1 MDADQKPHVLLIDL
15 DNCPSQIDSLLQATE
30 HFSRIIV
37 CHGSVE
43 PRVPLG
49 LMMQLA
55 PAVCAGRL
63 EVVGMKKP
71 GKNAADFGLAFYAGR
86 LLSEMP
92 EETEF
97 IILSEDGDLDH
108 VVNLLRGL
116 QRKVERINGKPH
128 ATPAK
133 AVVSHVASS
142 VAGSSGKDPD
152 VTNYIQTHLR
162 KGMPR
167 PAQRS
172 TLIRSIQTVFKK
184 HPDLR
189 PETILATLEDMGV
202 LMIAANGKVRYSDGL
217 AQVMPPMGDEEGI
230 PF

>member
-1 MDADQKPHVLLIDL
+1 MDADRKSRVLLIDL

-63 EVVGMKKP
+63 EVVGMKMP

-128 ATPAK
+128 AVPAK
-133 AVVSHVASS
+133 PVVSSS
-142 VAGSSGKDPD
+142 PVMESDLEQY
-152 VTNYIQTHLR
+152 VMTRLR
-162 KGMPR
+162 KGMTR
-167 PAQRS
+167 PAKKT
-172 TLIRSIQTVFKK
+172 TLLRSIQMAFKQ
-184 HPDLR
+184 HHDLQ
-189 PETILATLEDMGV
+189 PAAILTTLVERGIV
-202 LMIAANGKVRYSDGL
+202 VIGAAGKVRYPDGL
-217 AQVMPPMGDEEGI
+217 VQTAPPLSDDAAESI